1 MVYMAKLLLP
11 VSNGVEISS
20 NFRIPKK
27 KCGCLNDVECSKV
40 SKGNATICTLGD
52 LGSREI

>member
-11 VSNGVEISS
+11 VSNGVEINS

-27 KCGCLNDVECSKV
+27 NMDG
-40 SKGNATICTLGD
+40 
-52 LGSREI
+52 